1 MTNNDTQKQMAEAV
15 ADTFVNSKNK
25 ALREAGLR
33 AKQTQDTMAGVMS
46 AVADETGTPL
56 NDLVGQ
62 TAILIGEQW
71 VEKQGADLYGNVFK
85 LKGDFD
91 TGGVYI
97 TLRVNNLVGISTPTN
112 YQTSTD
118 TMSNI
123 AWGKSVSNGE
133 WLSIKTIY
141 QPLVNFTGTSGTVP
155 FATLN
160 LTMPDTFAGFSSL
173 SPLKANE
180 IITGWRDMVEQEK
193 AIYFYGLGNM
203 LFTDFLPANQY
214 TATSTNMYAL
224 LQYLILPVIEGMKQ
238 PNARFN
244 AGINYTPLLAEGTTD
259 ETYLQ
264 NLYAITSATL
274 TGKNPYASLPS
285 WEILENP
292 NSTSLMPYLNVDR
305 KQNLVMYMNPFTASA
320 FLTLLQ
326 TSAIGRSTINIE
338 TNGNVITS
346 IGGIPVKITGTLIQP
361 PQQSQQ
367 GSPVV
372 PTLDTQQALAN
383 GQVVIIN
390 EDYLTWYKYW
400 DKMYKTD
407 TFINAM
413 VDIIRYQ
420 LAYVPVV
427 KPWLNGIVLDISSAL
442 GSANT
447 LQVSTDNN

>member
-1 MTNNDTQKQMAEAV
+1 MENKEQALGNAI
-15 ADTFVNSKNK
+15 ADTFANSKNK
-25 ALREAGLR
+25 MFREAGLK
-33 AKQTQDTMAGVMS
+33 AQGKGLSAGEVLNL
-46 AVADETGTPL
+46 VADETGTPL
-56 NDLVGQ
+56 NDLVGN

-71 VEKQGADLYGNVFK
+71 IEKQGADLYGDIFK

-97 TLRVNNLVGISTPTN
+97 TLRPNNLVGMSTPTN

-118 TMSNI
+118 AMSSI
-123 AWGKSVSNGE
+123 AWGKSVSTGE
-133 WLSIKTIY
+133 WISIKTIY
-141 QPLVNFTGTSGTVP
+141 QPLVNFSGISGTLPFGTLYLTVP
-155 FATLN
+155 E
-160 LTMPDTFAGFSSL
+160 MFAGFSSL
-173 SPLKANE
+173 SPIKANE
-180 IITGWRDMVEQEK
+180 IISGWRDMVEQEK
-193 AIYFYGLGNM
+193 RIYFYSLGNM
-203 LFTDFLPANQY
+203 LFTDFLPANKW
-214 TATSTNMYAL
+214 TATSTNLYAC
-224 LQYLILPVIEGMKQ
+224 LQYLIIPVIEGMKQ

-244 AGINYTPLLAEGTTD
+244 AGINYTPLLATGTTD

-264 NLYAITSATL
+264 NLYAITNTTL
-274 TGKNPYASLPS
+274 NGQNPYASLPS

-292 NSTSLMPYLNVDR
+292 SSTSLIPYLNVDR
-305 KQNLVMYMNPFTASA
+305 KQNLVMYMNPYTASA

-326 TSAIGRSTINIE
+326 TSAIGKSTINIE

-346 IGGIPVKITGTLIQP
+346 IGGIPVKITGTLINCP
-361 PQQSQQ
+361 LQSAQ

-383 GQVVIIN
+383 GHIVIVN

-400 DKMYKTD
+400 DRMFTTD

-420 LAYVPVV
+420 LAYVPVI
-427 KPWLNGIVLDISSAL
+427 KPWLNGIVLDISNAL
-442 GSANT
+442 DSANT